1 MLGKPH
7 HITSSF
13 SSVCEGKEAAATRAR
28 EHGGTQAAKAAGK
41 GEVIKQ
47 AVMSS
52 CHVVSPACRAGSF
65 RGDLIRLDRSDV
77 SQMVSYS
84 LDSANGP
91 GKK

>member
-47 AVMSS
+47 AVISFVMWYLQ
-52 CHVVSPACRAGSF
+52 PAGLVHSE
-65 RGDLIRLDRSDV
+65 GT
-77 SQMVSYS
+77 
-84 LDSANGP
+84 
-91 GKK
+91 